1 MNLSARQI
9 LTSSFTFWVVLAGV
23 CLFLTFP
30 IKKHLRFGIDLVG
43 GTYITLEVKT
53 DKAVENELL
62 ERAQEITSYLAKN
75 NMETPQSKTVKDNS
89 LTLTVA
95 NPAQAQ
101 ELAQNIRSEHNDLII
116 TTEGSSVH
124 LKFTEAR
131 EKNIKTSAVLGNI
144 EVLRARLD
152 KMSVAEIAIAPQGEK
167 NIIIELPDVD
177 DPQQAKTMIGKPA
190 VLEFKLVERAGR
202 SKEDL
207 LYEYDGELPD
217 DMHIIAGR
225 GLDKTYY
232 LVNKYTDI
240 TGRLL
245 RDARPTF
252 GGQTGS
258 QLVVAFNFSPEGGE
272 KFYELTSKNY
282 GRQLAVVLDNEVI
295 TAPTINAAIK
305 SEGVIEGRFTS
316 EQANELALLLKSG
329 AFVAPVSF
337 EEERQV
343 GPALGA
349 EAIKMGLISCLV
361 ALGLLFIFSV
371 YYYSLSGILAF
382 CALIYNLVLILF
394 GLSLLKATLTL
405 PGIAGMVLTIG
416 MAIDASILVYERI
429 KEELSLGLS
438 IKKAVNAGFSDAMVV
453 ILDANITT
461 FIVGVVL
468 YYFGTGPVQ
477 GFAVTMML
485 GIVSTLIT
493 GLFFL
498 RALFN
503 FVVDLFA
510 VQKLKI

>member
-1 MNLSARQI
+1 
-9 LTSSFTFWVVLAGV
+9 
-23 CLFLTFP
+23 
-30 IKKHLRFGIDLVG
+30 
-43 GTYITLEVKT
+43 
-53 DKAVENELL
+53 
-62 ERAQEITSYLAKN
+62 
-75 NMETPQSKTVKDNS
+75 
-89 LTLTVA
+89 
-95 NPAQAQ
+95 
-101 ELAQNIRSEHNDLII
+101 
-116 TTEGSSVH
+116 
-124 LKFTEAR
+124 
-131 EKNIKTSAVLGNI
+131 VLGNI